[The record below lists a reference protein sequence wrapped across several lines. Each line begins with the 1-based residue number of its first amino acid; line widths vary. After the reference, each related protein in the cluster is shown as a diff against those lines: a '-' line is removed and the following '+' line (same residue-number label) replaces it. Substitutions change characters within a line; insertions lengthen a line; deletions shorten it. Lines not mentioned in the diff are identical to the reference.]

1 MSVSS
6 DRMKP
11 GRHLL
16 FSSALACILGLLW
29 ILLSSQSEP
38 ASEKTKQAHR
48 EYSRLWDP
56 EDKSTARIRQASPE
70 TTSPEVTR
78 LIERSLVR
86 FQASGGVA
94 ESSAILQG
102 LRERIRA
109 IDSPAA
115 LRAIVDFLESG
126 KDASTRLPFIVGS
139 GGVMES
145 VPTLRTALLD
155 LLPALDP
162 SVALDVAR
170 SVMDLNQSPDEY
182 ALALR
187 NLAWNDLDGD
197 LKDELSDRFERMIQT
212 KDWCANP
219 SSGFL
224 EGLDAAVH
232 VSDVKVF
239 RNMLILNAVAQE
251 SDRAALVRASFI
263 ALDRMVLHE
272 PDLLVKS
279 FASDPQLSGVSADHR
294 ASLMSRLD
302 LLVPAQRDLFTTYVS
317 RSQHGPGELAYF
329 ADLFPNGNHFH
340 GNWLIS
346 SQDPSPSIQSRL
358 QADQKILAM
367 IDSLMTENP
376 GDQAIQ
382 TIARIRVRLQKAIA
396 TQNKE

>member
-48 EYSRLWDP
+48 EHSRLWDP

-170 SVMDLNQSPDEY
+170 SVMDLKQSPDDY

-224 EGLDAAVH
+224 EGLDAAVQ

-302 LLVPAQRDLFTTYVS
+302 LLVPAQRDLFTTYLS
-317 RSQHGPGELAYF
+317 HSQLGPGELAYF

-376 GDQAIQ
+376 GDQALQ
-382 TIARIRVRLQKAIA
+382 AIARIRVRPQKAIA
-396 TQNKE
+396 TQIKE

>member
-1 MSVSS
+1 
-6 DRMKP
+6 MKLS
-11 GRHLL
+11 RHLL

-48 EYSRLWDP
+48 EHSRLWGP

-170 SVMDLNQSPDEY
+170 SVMDLKQSPDDY

-212 KDWCANP
+212 KDWRANP

-224 EGLDAAVH
+224 EGLDTALQ
-232 VSDVKVF
+232 VSDEKVF